1 MFCSSQSPEGTSG
14 NGHDDNGDGHDKK
27 DEGPDVVIEDQ
38 SGVKVDPSQ
47 GALAQVLVPDVFPEV
62 PILPVHRNPVF
73 PRFVKMMEVCK
84 RKSYFYK
91 HDNNKMINSQFPNC
105 MLIFKDYNNVTIIT
119 IELVFYWFMPH
130 PNSRKIYD

>member
-1 MFCSSQSPEGTSG
+1 MKYNVICSSQSPEGTSG
-14 NGHDDNGDGHDKK
+14 NGHDDDGDGHNKK

-84 RKSYFYK
+84 RKSDFCN
-91 HDNNKMINSQFPNC
+91 HEVINFSTPSEFPNYAVY
-105 MLIFKDYNNVTIIT
+105 LLNFKVV
-119 IELVFYWFMPH
+119 L
-130 PNSRKIYD
+130 